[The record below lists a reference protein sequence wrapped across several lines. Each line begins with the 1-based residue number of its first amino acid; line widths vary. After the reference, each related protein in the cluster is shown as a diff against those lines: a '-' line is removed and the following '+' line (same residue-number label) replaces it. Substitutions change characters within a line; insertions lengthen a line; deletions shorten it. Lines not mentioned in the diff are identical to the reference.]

1 MLPKLAMLSLSV
13 FSRSRLS
20 EFLLSK
26 LSAIPHIC
34 KHWSLLALTRY
45 NLASTFILPRL
56 KLRTDYEAQKYLKL
70 YTWKAMVDCAKPSS
84 KIIMK
89 KLGRHQAWEI
99 SYSWIISIMYM
110 CLDYVTI
117 PLLISRYHNFHALR

>member
-1 MLPKLAMLSLSV
+1 MLTKLAMLSLSL
-13 FSRSRLS
+13 FSPSWLS

-26 LSAIPHIC
+26 LSAILHIC
-34 KHWSLLALTRY
+34 KRWLLLALTRY
-45 NLASTFILPRL
+45 NLASTLILPRL
-56 KLRTDYEAQKYLKL
+56 KLRTNYEVEKYLKL
-70 YTWKAMVDCAKPSS
+70 HTWKGMTDWAKPSS

-117 PLLISRYHNFHALR
+117 PLLISRYCKSSCA